1 MKKSILVIIAMLF
14 SILVVNILHAVA
26 DTWTRKADFGGTPLA
41 LAPSFSIGSKGYI
54 GKGPYP
60 DSQEFWEY
68 DPAANTWT
76 QKADFGGTWRELAVC
91 FSIGNKGYIGTGSMG
106 ASFKKDFWEYDPAAN
121 TWTQKADFGG
131 TGRSYAVG
139 FTIGNKGYIG
149 TGLSGDLM
157 YHKDFWEYDPAANT
171 WAQKADFGGTARGYA
186 VGFSIGSKGYIGTGY
201 DGSFYKDFWEYTG
214 NTAEGDLDH
223 DSDVDGSDIAMLIAN
238 PGLLDITIFAESFGR
253 TSGQ

>member
-60 DSQEFWEY
+60 DSQE
-68 DPAANTWT
+68 
-76 QKADFGGTWRELAVC
+76 
-91 FSIGNKGYIGTGSMG
+91 
-106 ASFKKDFWEYDPAAN
+106 FWEYDPAAN